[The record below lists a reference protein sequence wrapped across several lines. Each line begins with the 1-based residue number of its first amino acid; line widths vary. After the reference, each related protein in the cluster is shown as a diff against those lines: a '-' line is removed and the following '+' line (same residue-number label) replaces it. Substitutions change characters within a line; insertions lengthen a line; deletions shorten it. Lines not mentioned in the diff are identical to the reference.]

1 LTQANNQLHTLL
13 PGANGAAP
21 LVNQKME
28 KRRQRQAAKLTAEQS
43 PNTQAN
49 EARSFADIKMDMQE
63 LEVRFREQVL
73 DEEFEENGQFDPAE
87 GDPYYSDEEIH
98 GYSGSYAQN
107 HNRPSTLLSNSTVP
121 EETDDPVSKQS
132 EEPRHFGGR
141 YDVPFGPVLRAPVDL
156 NGAARIFG
164 RVSRKPWKPSDPFS
178 SISSTISKD
187 NTGGECARQAKLFA
201 DFGQKMKTKPCE
213 FGSAHI
219 EEDML
224 LEDVY
229 PEVPLT
235 FEGGRSTHIGRGTP
249 NNGFS
254 ISDEVKLHGGLTKN
268 GRPAELVRV
277 TKNGKAFSVGTQPQ
291 QRPPRGFF
299 NTESQRPIIQANV
312 VSQRARIVA
321 QTAELE
327 RQQALRLEQQR
338 QQQAQQ
344 LTHRERH
351 FLKQEND
358 MPNLHQF
365 EQYRKCSV
373 ESCKCHEYGWPTEK
387 EQDRHYNDK
396 HSASATELAQY
407 TRRIAQRQREESNG
421 GERFL
426 RR

>member
-1 LTQANNQLHTLL
+1 
-13 PGANGAAP
+13 
-21 LVNQKME
+21 ME

-268 GRPAELVRV
+268 LLCRYSATTKTSTRVFQYGISTSDYTGQRCISACAHSCSNSGTRETTGIETGTAATAASPATHSSGAPFLEAGERHAKSSPVRTIQEV
-277 TKNGKAFSVGTQPQ
+277 FRGVVQM
-291 QRPPRGFF
+291 PRVWL
-299 NTESQRPIIQANV
+299 AD
-312 VSQRARIVA
+312 
-321 QTAELE
+321 
-327 RQQALRLEQQR
+327 
-338 QQQAQQ
+338 
-344 LTHRERH
+344 RERA
-351 FLKQEND
+351 
-358 MPNLHQF
+358 
-365 EQYRKCSV
+365 
-373 ESCKCHEYGWPTEK
+373 G
-387 EQDRHYNDK
+387 
-396 HSASATELAQY
+396 
-407 TRRIAQRQREESNG
+407 
-421 GERFL
+421 
-426 RR
+426 